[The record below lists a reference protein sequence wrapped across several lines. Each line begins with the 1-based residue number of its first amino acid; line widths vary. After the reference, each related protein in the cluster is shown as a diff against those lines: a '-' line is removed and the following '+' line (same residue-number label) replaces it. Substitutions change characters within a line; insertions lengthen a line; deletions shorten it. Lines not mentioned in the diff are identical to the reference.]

1 MIEGFVAVGV
11 IGGIEKHLRPALLK
25 IIDWQSM
32 NGARLLTS

>member
-11 IGGIEKHLRPALLK
+11 IGGIEKHLRPALLE
-25 IIDWQSM
+25 IIYRQSM